1 MAKTAGHG
9 EPYVLAGKKI
19 ILRFFSLSRGN
30 VALRTRYNIAM
41 SKKIEKF
48 KRICQEYGIALA
60 YLFGSQKANAH
71 KILEG
76 ENVCINDPLADID
89 VGVVFLKNVEE
100 IQEKHKL
107 YADVYNELEDLFKPY
122 PLDLVFLQEC
132 HSVFQAE
139 ALKGICV
146 YSISEEFREK
156 YEMMVLRRSADF
168 QYVLEKFYEEVLE
181 KY

>member
-1 MAKTAGHG
+1 
-9 EPYVLAGKKI
+9 
-19 ILRFFSLSRGN
+19 
-30 VALRTRYNIAM
+30 M
-41 SKKIEKF
+41 SKKGETF
-48 KRICQEYGIALA
+48 REICQKYGVALA
-60 YLFGSQKANAH
+60 YLFGSQKENAY
-71 KILEG
+71 KILENQ
-76 ENVCINDPLADID
+76 NVRIDDPLADID
-89 VGVVFLKNVEE
+89 VGIVFLKNIEE
-100 IQEKHKL
+100 IREKHQL
-107 YADVYNELEDLFKPY
+107 YADIYNALEDLFKPY

-146 YSISEEFREK
+146 YRVSEEFKEA